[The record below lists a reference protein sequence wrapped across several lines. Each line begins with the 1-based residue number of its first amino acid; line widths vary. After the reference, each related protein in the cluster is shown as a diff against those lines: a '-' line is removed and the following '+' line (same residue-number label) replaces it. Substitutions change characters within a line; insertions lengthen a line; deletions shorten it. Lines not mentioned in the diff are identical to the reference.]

1 MKLDSISS
9 QSKLT
14 LAMNSPQ
21 SVRSADV
28 LVDPARTRAVVFEN
42 PEQLALRW
50 ISLPDL
56 QASDVAVEVE
66 WSGISTGTEK
76 LLWRGEMPSFPGMGY
91 PLVPGY
97 ETVGRVVDCGSA
109 AKALLGQRVF
119 VSGARC
125 FGDVHGLFGG
135 AASRLV
141 VDADKVLPL
150 SSDSGEDA
158 TLFALAATAHHALLD
173 SDGNYCLPDLL
184 VGHGV
189 LGRLIARLCVAL
201 GGSGVTVWET
211 NAARRGG
218 AENYSVLDPADDQR
232 QDYSRIV
239 DVSGD
244 SKILNSLLGRI
255 AHHGEIVLAG
265 FYPDELSFAF
275 PVAFMREARLRVAA
289 EWQRKDLES
298 VSQLVANGS
307 LSLAGLITHRASAD
321 DAPSAYP
328 IAFSDPECLKMILD
342 WRQNAE

>member
-1 MKLDSISS
+1 MK
-9 QSKLT
+9 
-14 LAMNSPQ
+14 SPNT
-21 SVRSADV
+21 VRSAATAADHV
-28 LVDPARTRAVVFEN
+28 HTRAVVFEN

-50 ISLPDL
+50 ISLPEL

-76 LLWRGEMPSFPGMGY
+76 LLWHGQMPSFPGMGY

-97 ETVGRVVDCGSA
+97 ETVGRVVECGSA
-109 AKALLGQRVF
+109 ARQLLGERVF

-125 FGDVHGLFGG
+125 FGEVHGLFGG

-141 VDADKVLPL
+141 VDANKVLPVAA
-150 SSDSGEDA
+150 STGEDA

-173 SDGNYCLPDLL
+173 ADGDLALPELI

-189 LGRLIARLCVAL
+189 LGRLIARLSVAL
-201 GGSGVTVWET
+201 GGADITVWET
-211 NAARRGG
+211 NAARRNG
-218 AENYSVLDPADDQR
+218 AEGYTVVDPADDQR
-232 QDYSRIV
+232 QDYARIM

-244 SKILNSLLGRI
+244 SNILDSLLGRI
-255 AHHGEIVLAG
+255 ARNGEIVLAG
-265 FYPDELSFAF
+265 FYPNELSFAF

-289 EWQRKDLES
+289 EWQRTDLQS
-298 VSQLVANGS
+298 VSDLVASGD

-321 DAPSAYP
+321 DASSAYP
-328 IAFSDPECLKMILD
+328 IAFSDPDCLKMILD